1 MQTSSDWRESACMC
15 SYPCQPHTAD
25 AGAARTLPGRF
36 QKQLSRIQHQKSW
49 KPIRKLF
56 AETKKELA
64 MFQADWDN
72 HPQDELGTSS
82 GWLVGEHTL
91 YYTPVGIPFP
101 RRGKYGW
108 LG

>member
-1 MQTSSDWRESACMC
+1 
-15 SYPCQPHTAD
+15 
-25 AGAARTLPGRF
+25 
-36 QKQLSRIQHQKSW
+36 
-49 KPIRKLF
+49 
-56 AETKKELA
+56 